1 MTYYYSGVPLKLAS
15 DASSYG
21 LGAVLSLVF
30 PQGIE
35 KPIAFAS
42 RSLSKAE
49 KNYAHID
56 KEALAIVW
64 AVRKFHNYIFGRRFT
79 IVTDYEPLTSILH
92 PQKGVPVIGSFT
104 FGVKSSA

>member
-1 MTYYYSGVPLKLAS
+1 MTHYDPGVPLKLAC

-21 LGAVLSLVF
+21 LGAVLSHVF

-42 RSLSKAE
+42 RSLSNAE
-49 KNYAHID
+49 KNYAQID

-64 AVRKFHNYIFGRRFT
+64 AVRKFHNYIFG
-79 IVTDYEPLTSILH
+79 
-92 PQKGVPVIGSFT
+92 
-104 FGVKSSA
+104 